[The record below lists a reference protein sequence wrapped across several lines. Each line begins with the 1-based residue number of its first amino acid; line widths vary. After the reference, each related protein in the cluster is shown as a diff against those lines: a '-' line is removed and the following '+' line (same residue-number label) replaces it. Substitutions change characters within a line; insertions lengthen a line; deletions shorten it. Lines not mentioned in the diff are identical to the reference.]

1 MGLDTCTLIAT
12 RYDFP
17 KSVEVLDIT
26 DKGIT
31 RLVLNRLN
39 TIAGD
44 NNIGVHHGTYEV
56 NESIIGRIKE
66 DDTIRDSDVGN
77 VHVIHVISMFFSE
90 FKTGISYEELS
101 KQDPL
106 EGKPMSKMI
115 DGMKFFMMF
124 EG

>member
-17 KSVEVLDIT
+17 RSVEVLDIT
-26 DKGIT
+26 DKGVT

-44 NNIGVHHGTYEV
+44 NSIGVHRRTYEV
-56 NESIIGRIKE
+56 NKSIIGKIKE
-66 DDTIRDSDVGN
+66 DDAIRDSDVGN

-90 FKTGISYEELS
+90 FKIGISYEELS
-101 KQDPL
+101 KLDPL
-106 EGKPMSKMI
+106 NGKPTRML
-115 DGMKFFMMF
+115 DGMRFFMMF